1 MTRNYA
7 KCETKI
13 KLDKEAHQ
21 DTRQNV
27 KLNPYKQS
35 TWSTKIMSFTLCY
48 FAPEKFF
55 RGQIGVDEQ
64 PKILDSDRIMKEFF
78 VECKKD
84 LGLKQMS

>member
-1 MTRNYA
+1 
-7 KCETKI
+7 
-13 KLDKEAHQ
+13 
-21 DTRQNV
+21 
-27 KLNPYKQS
+27 
-35 TWSTKIMSFTLCY
+35 MSFTLCY

-64 PKILDSDRIMKEFF
+64 PKILNSDRIMKEFF